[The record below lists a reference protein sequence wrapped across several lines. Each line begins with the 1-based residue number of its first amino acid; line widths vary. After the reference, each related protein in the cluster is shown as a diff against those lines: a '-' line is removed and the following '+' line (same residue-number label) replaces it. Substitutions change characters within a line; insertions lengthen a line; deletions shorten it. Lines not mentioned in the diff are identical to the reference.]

1 MPADAKDAKALA
13 VCDPY
18 SLRKRALD
26 ERLEPYEIGRALFH
40 LNQRRGFKSNR
51 KAERK
56 SGDEK
61 ESGKIATGA
70 KELDRAMQE
79 IGARTYGEFL
89 AGRDTKRVRMPIGS
103 DGYDFYPERRH
114 LEHEFETLWAGKAP
128 HHLAL
133 FPASLRYRL
142 HRLIFFPRPF
152 NRPKVGS

>member
-1 MPADAKDAKALA
+1 MRISDWSSD
-13 VCDPY
+13 VCSSD
-18 SLRKRALD
+18 L
-26 ERLEPYEIGRALFH
+26 YEIGRALFH

-89 AGRDTKRVRMPIGS
+89 AGRDKKRVRMPIGN
-103 DGYDFYPERRH
+103 DGHETGRGSGRER
-114 LEHEFETLWAGKAP
+114 GC
-128 HHLAL
+128 
-133 FPASLRYRL
+133 
-142 HRLIFFPRPF
+142 PR
-152 NRPKVGS
+152 G

>member
-1 MPADAKDAKALA
+1 MIRRPPRSTRTDTLF
-13 VCDPY
+13 PY
-18 SLRKRALD
+18 TT
-26 ERLEPYEIGRALFH
+26 LFRS

-103 DGYDFYPERRH
+103 DGYDFSPEQIGRAH
-114 LEHEFETLWAGKAP
+114 
-128 HHLAL
+128 
-133 FPASLRYRL
+133 
-142 HRLIFFPRPF
+142 
-152 NRPKVGS
+152 V